1 MNYYIDECID
11 EHIFLNIPEDPVF
24 GTRYYLCFF
33 IFFSMVVPGAKYSQ
47 KKFGKFFGLKKG
59 DLVSG

>member
-1 MNYYIDECID
+1 MNFYKNNFDNYFE
-11 EHIFLNIPEDPVF
+11 LPEDPVF

-33 IFFSMVVPGAKYSQ
+33 IFFFDGSTWYQMQP

-59 DLVSG
+59 DLVPG